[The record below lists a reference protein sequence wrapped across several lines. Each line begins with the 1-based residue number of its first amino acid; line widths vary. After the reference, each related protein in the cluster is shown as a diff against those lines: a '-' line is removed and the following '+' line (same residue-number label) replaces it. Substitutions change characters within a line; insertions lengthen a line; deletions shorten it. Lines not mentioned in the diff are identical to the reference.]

1 MNFIFNQGPSLN
13 SRCKSTHHVHDLCL
27 HQDKRRSF
35 TRRRVSEIYLTLNVF
50 VVLKYYTHK
59 CQFAS
64 ILDLWPLGGQE
75 IDLWYIVKRHIIACE
90 PSIQKCNV
98 KLKHY
103 WPTLC
108 GSEKS
113 KSGADAIMNI
123 CVEPIR
129 DFKTNQTEFLY
140 INIQAC

>member
-103 WPTLC
+103 WPTLWKWKVQKWSRC
-108 GSEKS
+108 YNEH
-113 KSGADAIMNI
+113 M
-123 CVEPIR
+123 CW
-129 DFKTNQTEFLY
+129 TNKGLQNESNWIFIY
-140 INIQAC
+140 

>member
-1 MNFIFNQGPSLN
+1 MRAIN
-13 SRCKSTHHVHDLCL
+13 T
-27 HQDKRRSF
+27 
-35 TRRRVSEIYLTLNVF
+35 
-50 VVLKYYTHK
+50 
-59 CQFAS
+59 
-64 ILDLWPLGGQE
+64 
-75 IDLWYIVKRHIIACE
+75 
-90 PSIQKCNV
+90 KCNV